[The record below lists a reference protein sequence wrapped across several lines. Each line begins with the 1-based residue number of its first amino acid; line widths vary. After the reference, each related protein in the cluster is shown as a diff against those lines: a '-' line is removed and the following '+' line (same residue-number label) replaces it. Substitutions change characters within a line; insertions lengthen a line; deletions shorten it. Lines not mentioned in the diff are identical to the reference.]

1 MVHGA
6 GGDERFADADGQ
18 TGDDPRVKRVG
29 QKLKVRLHALI
40 TNTVY
45 EETLHPCDTKRHHLH
60 IVFLWYLADL
70 SRGECD
76 QVNLASVSAGGQ
88 SLL

>member
-18 TGDDPRVKRVG
+18 TGDGPRVKGVG
-29 QKLKVRLHALI
+29 QELKVSLQTLS
-40 TNTVY
+40 TNSKISSQFY
-45 EETLHPCDTKRHHLH
+45 WIEDTHRHIMLP
-60 IVFLWYLADL
+60 WYLADL
-70 SRGECD
+70 SRGESD
-76 QVNLASVSAGGQ
+76 EVDLALVCAGGQ